1 MTHTF
6 LWKSDHFCE
15 GNLQKKWKE
24 KENIVNTRQKE
35 ERKSEQVS
43 RKMQK
48 TKAIPSEKGR

>member
-1 MTHTF
+1 MIISV
-6 LWKSDHFCE
+6 KE
-15 GNLQKKWKE
+15 IYKKKWKE